1 MMSNFKNM
9 KANKRTLRN
18 VILFSF
24 VAVVCGWVGVGV
36 DKLLGQPS
44 NLESLGALIFISSPI
59 LCMVLLRLF
68 GGDGWKDLP
77 LKPNFRRNAR
87 WYLFAIVVYPVVI
100 GITLFVGKLFG
111 WVDVSRFSIAA
122 YFPVFIAAFLPQC
135 LKNIFEES
143 VWRGY
148 LTVKVEQLTQN
159 EWLVYLVVALV
170 WQVWHLPYYLILLD
184 DAYLASFFPFG
195 NVLFV
200 VTSFVVIGVWTIMY
214 TEIFFLSRSLLLVVL
229 MHAMEDALNPLISDG
244 FAVVSPDKALLVSPS
259 FGLIPLLLYLVT
271 GLWLRRI
278 RKSSARYS

>member
-1 MMSNFKNM
+1 M

-18 VILFSF
+18 VMLFSF
-24 VAVVCGWVGVGV
+24 VAVVCGWVGVGI

-68 GGDGWKDLP
+68 GGDGWKDLS

-87 WYLFAIVVYPVVI
+87 WYLFAIVVYPVVV

-111 WVDVSRFSIAA
+111 WVDVSKFSIAA

-259 FGLIPLLLYLVT
+259 FGLIPLLLYLVI

-278 RKSSARYS
+278 RKSSARCS

>member
-1 MMSNFKNM
+1 M

-111 WVDVSRFSIAA
+111 WVDVSKFSIAA

-200 VTSFVVIGVWTIMY
+200 VTSFAVIGVWTIMY

-229 MHAMEDALNPLISDG
+229 MHAMEDSLNPLISDG

-259 FGLIPLLLYLVT
+259 FGFIPLLLYLVI

-278 RKSSARYS
+278 RKSSARCS

>member
-1 MMSNFKNM
+1 M

-111 WVDVSRFSIAA
+111 WVDVSKFSIAA

-200 VTSFVVIGVWTIMY
+200 VTSFAVIGVWTIMY

-259 FGLIPLLLYLVT
+259 FGFIPLLLYLVI

-278 RKSSARYS
+278 RKSSARCS

>member
-1 MMSNFKNM
+1 M
-9 KANKRTLRN
+9 KANKSTLRN

-259 FGLIPLLLYLVT
+259 FGLIPLLLYLVI

-278 RKSSARYS
+278 RKSSARCS

>member
-1 MMSNFKNM
+1 M

-122 YFPVFIAAFLPQC
+122 YSPVFIAAFLPQC

-229 MHAMEDALNPLISDG
+229 MHAMEDALNPLISEG

-259 FGLIPLLLYLVT
+259 FGLIPLLLYMVT

-278 RKSSARYS
+278 RKSSARSS

>member
-1 MMSNFKNM
+1 M

-18 VILFSF
+18 VMLFSF

-111 WVDVSRFSIAA
+111 WVDISKLSIAA

-200 VTSFVVIGVWTIMY
+200 VISFVVIGVWTIMY

-259 FGLIPLLLYLVT
+259 FGLIPLLLYLVI

-278 RKSSARYS
+278 RKSSARCS

>member
-1 MMSNFKNM
+1 M
-9 KANKRTLRN
+9 KANKITLRN

-122 YFPVFIAAFLPQC
+122 YSPVFIAAFLPQC

-259 FGLIPLLLYLVT
+259 FGLIPLLLYLVI

-278 RKSSARYS
+278 RKSSARCS

>member
-1 MMSNFKNM
+1 M

-24 VAVVCGWVGVGV
+24 VAVVCGWVGVGI

-111 WVDVSRFSIAA
+111 WVDVSKFSIAA

-229 MHAMEDALNPLISDG
+229 MHAMEDALNPLISEG

-259 FGLIPLLLYLVT
+259 FGLIPLLLYLVI

-278 RKSSARYS
+278 RKSSARCS

>member
-1 MMSNFKNM
+1 M

-111 WVDVSRFSIAA
+111 WVDVSKFSIAA

-229 MHAMEDALNPLISDG
+229 MHAMEDALKPLISDG

-259 FGLIPLLLYLVT
+259 FGLIPLLLYLVI

-278 RKSSARYS
+278 RKSSARCS

>member
-1 MMSNFKNM
+1 M

-68 GGDGWKDLP
+68 GGDSWKDLP
-77 LKPNFRRNAR
+77 LKPNFRRNTR

-111 WVDVSRFSIAA
+111 WVDVSKFSIAA

-200 VTSFVVIGVWTIMY
+200 VTSFAVIGVWTIMY

-278 RKSSARYS
+278 RKSSARCS

>member
-1 MMSNFKNM
+1 M

-36 DKLLGQPS
+36 DKLLGQSS

-111 WVDVSRFSIAA
+111 WVDVSKFSIAA

-259 FGLIPLLLYLVT
+259 FGLIPLLLYLVI

-278 RKSSARYS
+278 RKSSARCS

>member
-1 MMSNFKNM
+1 M

-111 WVDVSRFSIAA
+111 WVDVSKFSIAA

-259 FGLIPLLLYLVT
+259 FGFIPLLLYLVI

-278 RKSSARYS
+278 RKSSARCS

>member
-1 MMSNFKNM
+1 M

-229 MHAMEDALNPLISDG
+229 MHAMEDSLNPLISDG

-259 FGLIPLLLYLVT
+259 FGLIPLLLYLVI

>member
-1 MMSNFKNM
+1 M

-111 WVDVSRFSIAA
+111 WVDVSKFSIAA

-229 MHAMEDALNPLISDG
+229 MHAMEDALNPLISEG

-259 FGLIPLLLYLVT
+259 FGLIPLLLYLVI

-278 RKSSARYS
+278 RKSSARCS

>member
-1 MMSNFKNM
+1 M

-111 WVDVSRFSIAA
+111 WVDVSKFSIAA

-229 MHAMEDALNPLISDG
+229 MHAMEDSLNPLIFDG

-259 FGLIPLLLYLVT
+259 FGLIPLLLYLVI

-278 RKSSARYS
+278 RKSSARCS

>member
-1 MMSNFKNM
+1 M
-9 KANKRTLRN
+9 
-18 VILFSF
+18 
-24 VAVVCGWVGVGV
+24 
-36 DKLLGQPS
+36 
-44 NLESLGALIFISSPI
+44 
-59 LCMVLLRLF
+59 
-68 GGDGWKDLP
+68 
-77 LKPNFRRNAR
+77 
-87 WYLFAIVVYPVVI
+87 
-100 GITLFVGKLFG
+100 FG
-111 WVDVSRFSIAA
+111 WVDLSRFSIAA

-229 MHAMEDALNPLISDG
+229 MHTMEDSLNPLISDG
-244 FAVVSPDKALLVSPS
+244 FAVVSPDKALLVSPC
-259 FGLIPLLLYLVT
+259 FGLFPLLLYLVI

-278 RKSSARYS
+278 RKSSARCS

>member
-1 MMSNFKNM
+1 M

-87 WYLFAIVVYPVVI
+87 WYLFAIVVYPVAI
-100 GITLFVGKLFG
+100 GITLFIGKLFG
-111 WVDVSRFSIAA
+111 WVDVSKFSIAA

-259 FGLIPLLLYLVT
+259 FGLIPLLLYLVI

-278 RKSSARYS
+278 RKSSARCS

>member
-1 MMSNFKNM
+1 MISNFKNM

-111 WVDVSRFSIAA
+111 WVDVSKFSIAA

-200 VTSFVVIGVWTIMY
+200 VTSFAVIGVWTIMY

-259 FGLIPLLLYLVT
+259 FGFIPLLLYLVI

-278 RKSSARYS
+278 RKSSARCS

>member
-1 MMSNFKNM
+1 M

-24 VAVVCGWVGVGV
+24 VAVVCGWMGVGV

-111 WVDVSRFSIAA
+111 WVDVSKFSIAA

-229 MHAMEDALNPLISDG
+229 MHTMEDSLNPLISDG

-259 FGLIPLLLYLVT
+259 FGLIPLLLYLVI

-278 RKSSARYS
+278 RKSSARCS

>member
-1 MMSNFKNM
+1 M
-9 KANKRTLRN
+9 KANKRTLRD

-229 MHAMEDALNPLISDG
+229 MHAMEDSLNPLISDG

-259 FGLIPLLLYLVT
+259 FGLIPLLLYLVI

-278 RKSSARYS
+278 RKSSARCS

>member
-1 MMSNFKNM
+1 M

-122 YFPVFIAAFLPQC
+122 YSPVFIAAFLPQC

-229 MHAMEDALNPLISDG
+229 MHAMEDALNPLISEG

-259 FGLIPLLLYLVT
+259 FGLIPLLLYLVI

-278 RKSSARYS
+278 RKSSARCS

>member
-1 MMSNFKNM
+1 M

-122 YFPVFIAAFLPQC
+122 YSPVFIAAFLPQC

-200 VTSFVVIGVWTIMY
+200 VISFVVIGVWTIMY

-259 FGLIPLLLYLVT
+259 FGLIPLLLYLVI

-278 RKSSARYS
+278 RKSSARCS

>member
-1 MMSNFKNM
+1 M

-100 GITLFVGKLFG
+100 GITLFIGKLFG
-111 WVDVSRFSIAA
+111 WVDVSKFSIAA

-259 FGLIPLLLYLVT
+259 FGLIPLLLYLVI

-278 RKSSARYS
+278 RKSSARCS

>member
-1 MMSNFKNM
+1 M

-24 VAVVCGWVGVGV
+24 VAVVCGWVGVGI

-87 WYLFAIVVYPVVI
+87 WYLFAIVVYPVVV

-111 WVDVSRFSIAA
+111 WVDVSKFSIAA

-259 FGLIPLLLYLVT
+259 FGLIPLLLYLVI

-278 RKSSARYS
+278 RKSSARCN

>member
-1 MMSNFKNM
+1 M

-77 LKPNFRRNAR
+77 LKPNFRWNAR

-111 WVDVSRFSIAA
+111 WVDVSKFSIAA

-229 MHAMEDALNPLISDG
+229 THAMEDSLNPLISDG

-278 RKSSARYS
+278 RKSSARSS

>member
-1 MMSNFKNM
+1 M

-18 VILFSF
+18 VMLFSF

-111 WVDVSRFSIAA
+111 WVDVSKFSIAA

-259 FGLIPLLLYLVT
+259 FGLIPLLLYLVI

-278 RKSSARYS
+278 RKSSARCS

>member
-1 MMSNFKNM
+1 M

-44 NLESLGALIFISSPI
+44 NLESLGTLIFISSPI

-122 YFPVFIAAFLPQC
+122 YFPVFIAALPQC

-259 FGLIPLLLYLVT
+259 FGLIPLLLYLVI

-278 RKSSARYS
+278 RKSSARCS

>member
-1 MMSNFKNM
+1 M

-111 WVDVSRFSIAA
+111 WVDVSKFSIAA

-259 FGLIPLLLYLVT
+259 FGLIPLLLYLVI

-278 RKSSARYS
+278 RKSSARSS

>member
-1 MMSNFKNM
+1 M

-18 VILFSF
+18 VMLFSF

-36 DKLLGQPS
+36 DKLLGQAS

-111 WVDVSRFSIAA
+111 WVDVSKFSIAA

-259 FGLIPLLLYLVT
+259 FGLIPLLLYLVI

-278 RKSSARYS
+278 RKSSARCS

>member
-1 MMSNFKNM
+1 M

-111 WVDVSRFSIAA
+111 WVDVSKFSIAA

-200 VTSFVVIGVWTIMY
+200 VISFVVIGVWTIMY

-229 MHAMEDALNPLISDG
+229 MHAMEDALNPLISEG

-278 RKSSARYS
+278 RKSSARCS

>member
-1 MMSNFKNM
+1 M
-9 KANKRTLRN
+9 KANKRT

-111 WVDVSRFSIAA
+111 WVDVSKFSIAA

-259 FGLIPLLLYLVT
+259 FGLIPLLLYLVI

-278 RKSSARYS
+278 RKSSARCS

>member
-111 WVDVSRFSIAA
+111 WVDVSKFSIAA

-259 FGLIPLLLYLVT
+259 FGLIPLLLYLVI

-278 RKSSARYS
+278 RKSSARCS

>member
-1 MMSNFKNM
+1 M

-200 VTSFVVIGVWTIMY
+200 VTSFAVIGVWTIMY

-259 FGLIPLLLYLVT
+259 FGLIPLLLYLVI

-278 RKSSARYS
+278 RKSSARCS

>member
-1 MMSNFKNM
+1 M
-9 KANKRTLRN
+9 
-18 VILFSF
+18 LFSF

-111 WVDVSRFSIAA
+111 WVDISKLSIAA

-200 VTSFVVIGVWTIMY
+200 VISFVVIGVWTIMY

-259 FGLIPLLLYLVT
+259 FGLIPLLLYLVI

-278 RKSSARYS
+278 RKSSARCS

>member
-1 MMSNFKNM
+1 M

-24 VAVVCGWVGVGV
+24 VAVVCGWVGVGI

-87 WYLFAIVVYPVVI
+87 WYLFAIVVYPVVV

-111 WVDVSRFSIAA
+111 WVDVSKFSIAA

-195 NVLFV
+195 NVLFA

-278 RKSSARYS
+278 RKSSARCS

>member
-1 MMSNFKNM
+1 M

-111 WVDVSRFSIAA
+111 WVDVSKFSIAA

-159 EWLVYLVVALV
+159 EWLVYMVVALV

-200 VTSFVVIGVWTIMY
+200 VTSFAVIGVWTIMY

-259 FGLIPLLLYLVT
+259 FGFIPLLLYLVV

-278 RKSSARYS
+278 RKSSARCS